1 MTTAGLVVE
10 RPVEREGAR
19 RTASAVIVL
28 QLFALTILLFPSDTV
43 IKPIGANGY
52 VASLVALTAF
62 GLWAVAI
69 ILGFHDPRRYRSP
82 IRVVVSLLW
91 LASLVSYMAMNRQGR
106 SVAEVLSADRWLI
119 QLVAVTGVILV
130 AAEFLGS
137 LDDVK
142 RVLRALVTGGGV
154 CGAIAALQYWFSLD
168 LSSHLRS
175 LPGFSPNANTAAI
188 TARDSLARV
197 AGTAI
202 HPIELGVVAGMLLP
216 LALYLALYDTERPPL
231 RRWVPVL
238 GIFVAIPASV
248 SRSGVI
254 AVVVAIAFFLVML
267 PPIRRVVGLLFAP
280 LALAMV
286 FMAAPGIIGT
296 LTSLFSAGTSDRS
309 VSTRVDDLSLVE
321 GFVSH
326 APLWGRGGGTYFA
339 RNALEILDNQYY
351 KTAIELGLVGL
362 VVVILYFAMPVII
375 AVAVHRRSSDPDLRT
390 LCGALAGAAAA
401 ALVCSAT
408 FDSFSFPMFTGVSAL
423 VIGLIGAVWRL
434 QRTTNS
440 LRGAS

>member
-10 RPVEREGAR
+10 RQGAR

-28 QLFALTILLFPSDTV
+28 QLFALTIMLFPSDTV

-52 VASLVALTAF
+52 VASLVALSAF
-62 GLWAVAI
+62 GLWVVAI

-91 LASLVSYMAMNRQGR
+91 LASLVSYMVMNLQGR
-106 SVAEVLSADRWLI
+106 SVEEVLSADRWLI
-119 QLVAVTGVILV
+119 QLAAVTGVIFV
-130 AAEFLGS
+130 AAELLGS

-142 RVLRALVTGGGV
+142 RVLRALVTGGAA
-154 CGAIAALQYWFSLD
+154 CGAIAALQYWFHLD
-168 LSSHLRS
+168 LSSYLRS
-175 LPGFSPNANTAAI
+175 LPGFSLDADAVAI
-188 TARDSLARV
+188 TTRASLARV

-216 LALYLALYDTERPPL
+216 LALYLALYDRERSPL
-231 RRWVPVL
+231 RRWLPAL

-254 AVVVAIAFFLVML
+254 AVAIASAFFLVML

-280 LALAMV
+280 LVLAMV

-296 LTSLFSAGTSDRS
+296 LTSFFAAGTSDRS

-321 GFVSH
+321 RFVSH
-326 APLWGRGGGTYFA
+326 APLWGRGGGAYLP

-362 VVVILYFAMPVII
+362 AVVILYFGMPIII

-401 ALVCSAT
+401 AVVCSGT

-434 QRTTNS
+434 QQTTNS

>member
-216 LALYLALYDTERPPL
+216 LALYLALYDRERPPL

>member
-10 RPVEREGAR
+10 RQGAR

-28 QLFALTILLFPSDTV
+28 QLFALTIMLFPSDTV

-62 GLWAVAI
+62 GLWVVAI

-82 IRVVVSLLW
+82 IRIGVSLLW
-91 LASLVSYMAMNRQGR
+91 LASLVSYMVMNRQDR

-119 QLVAVTGVILV
+119 QLAAVTGVIFV

-142 RVLRALVTGGGV
+142 RVLRALVTGGAV
-154 CGAIAALQYWFSLD
+154 CGAIAALQFWFRLD
-168 LSSHLRS
+168 LSSYLRS
-175 LPGFSPNANTAAI
+175 LPGFSLNADTAAI
-188 TARDSLARV
+188 TSRDSLARV

-216 LALYLALYDTERPPL
+216 LALYLALYDRERSPL
-231 RRWVPVL
+231 RRWVPAL
-238 GIFVAIPASV
+238 GIFVAIPVSV

-254 AVVVAIAFFLVML
+254 AVVIAIAFFLVML

-280 LALAMV
+280 LVLAMV

-296 LTSLFSAGTSDRS
+296 LTSFFAAGTSDRS

-321 GFVSH
+321 RFVSH

-362 VVVILYFAMPVII
+362 VVVILYFGMPVII

-401 ALVCSAT
+401 AVVCSGT

-434 QRTTNS
+434 QQTTNS